1 VRATLVERD
10 GYVATVRLTRGWLG
24 AGADLVDLVAA
35 FAVDDVAQAP
45 FEVLT
50 VGEHIAIVQR
60 AQAIAATDHGAL
72 VRAQR
77 ELAEAHAEINR
88 LRRRA
93 RRRVP
98 ATSGRR
104 GLGRRQGTGR

>member
-1 VRATLVERD
+1 MLS
-10 GYVATVRLTRGWLG
+10 
-24 AGADLVDLVAA
+24 
-35 FAVDDVAQAP
+35 
-45 FEVLT
+45 

-77 ELAEAHAEINR
+77 ELAEARAEIER

-93 RRRVP
+93 RRRAP
-98 ATSGRR
+98 AISGRR
-104 GLGRRQGTGR
+104 GLGRIRGAGR